1 MDYKIYQSSI
11 ISKHH
16 NSFLKNC
23 YEAKKLIQTKFN
35 TNDTTWCYN
44 KYNLLSLTSSSVLF
58 YKMYKELNHNTRE
71 FIGDD
76 RPLWIQSWLNY
87 HIDDNHLQNSLGYK
101 KGFHGHQSCYH
112 GYISIDPQ
120 NTITKFRNGLEIENK
135 IGQIYIGPGNKGKK
149 LENNSWDHYVDIITP
164 SPSPRITIAFDI
176 ITTQNVVNHHYFIP
190 LL

>member
-11 ISKHH
+11 ISKHYD
-16 NSFLKNC
+16 SFLRNC
-23 YEAKKLIQTKFN
+23 YEAYKVIQTKFN

-44 KYNLLSLTSSSVLF
+44 QYNLLSLTSSSVLF
-58 YKMYKELNHNTRE
+58 YKMYKELNYNIRE

-87 HIDDNHLQNSLGYK
+87 HIDDKHLQKSLGNK
-101 KGFHGHQSCYH
+101 KGFHRHHACYH

-120 NTITKFRNGLEIENK
+120 NTKTKFRNGLEIQNK
-135 IGQIYIGPGNKGKK
+135 IGQIYIGPGDKGKE
-149 LENNSWDHYVDIITP
+149 LENDSWDHYVDLISP
-164 SPSPRITIAFDI
+164 SASPRITIAFDV
-176 ITTQNVVNHHYFIP
+176 ITTQNILLENNFIP